1 MKTGQWFRTWVFAL
15 DQPLYVK
22 ALALQA
28 DQASEG
34 PPFVLITA
42 DIIGFPRSLT
52 EKIADGLKERFQIPR
67 ENVLAIGSHT
77 HTGPVLRDRL
87 EGMYGLEGK
96 NLETVNAYTDQ
107 LPGRALEAVD
117 AALKSM
123 KPAQLSLGRGNATFA
138 MNRRVF
144 RRGGVTFGANP
155 DGPANHEVSVLRLDN
170 LDGSLRAVVFGYC
183 CHCTTLRGDYYRI
196 NGDWA
201 GYAQDFLER
210 AHPGAMAFFA
220 TGCGADADPQPNGT
234 LDLARDH
241 GLEMA
246 GAVSQALTGPR
257 VPITGSLRAVFERVD
272 VPFDKLPTR
281 EEFQEKLKNPDP
293 YVRRHA
299 QRQLDTLDREGKL
312 PTSYPFPIQVWQ
324 FGKDLTL
331 VALGGEVVV
340 DYALRLK
347 RELGGSGNLW
357 VAGYAN
363 DVFAYIPSVRILL
376 EGGYEA
382 DYAMVYYGLPTR
394 FSKSLEDILIKKVHE
409 LVNRVRP

>member
-1 MKTGQWFRTWVFAL
+1 MMSTRQWFRTWGLAL
-15 DQPLYVK
+15 ATMICPAANGRGADYQVGVGRVEITPHEPIWMAGYAARKHPSEGIDQPLYLK

-28 DQASEG
+28 GEG

-52 EKIADGLKERFQIPR
+52 EKIAGGLKERFQLPR

-123 KPAQLSLGRGNATFA
+123 KPARLSLGRARATFA

-155 DGPANHEVSVLRLDN
+155 DGPVNHEVSVLRLDN
-170 LDGSLRAVVFGYC
+170 PDGSLRAVVFGYC

-210 AHPGAMAFFA
+210 AHPGAMAFFRHRLRGRCRSA
-220 TGCGADADPQPNGT
+220 TERHARVGPRSWPGDGRGGQPGPDGATRA
-234 LDLARDH
+234 DH
-241 GLEMA
+241 G
-246 GAVSQALTGPR
+246 Q
-257 VPITGSLRAVFERVD
+257 
-272 VPFDKLPTR
+272 
-281 EEFQEKLKNPDP
+281 PD
-293 YVRRHA
+293 
-299 QRQLDTLDREGKL
+299 
-312 PTSYPFPIQVWQ
+312 S
-324 FGKDLTL
+324 
-331 VALGGEVVV
+331 
-340 DYALRLK
+340 
-347 RELGGSGNLW
+347 
-357 VAGYAN
+357 
-363 DVFAYIPSVRILL
+363 
-376 EGGYEA
+376 
-382 DYAMVYYGLPTR
+382 R
-394 FSKSLEDILIKKVHE
+394 F
-409 LVNRVRP
+409 